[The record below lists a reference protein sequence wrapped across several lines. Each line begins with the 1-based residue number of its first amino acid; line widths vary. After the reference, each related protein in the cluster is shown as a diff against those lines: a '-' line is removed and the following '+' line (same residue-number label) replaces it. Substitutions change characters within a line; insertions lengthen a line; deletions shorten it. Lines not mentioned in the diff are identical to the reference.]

1 MFIITIL
8 PFTTDRPLQAN
19 LDTASQLLAYSR
31 LLRKVVANDSF
42 DFSVAQA
49 TAKWLAETLQASKS
63 DFHHLR
69 ESVQNLTDAVSLTC
83 GLGITEMWST
93 FMVEDSGAA
102 ASLDL
107 QALEHA
113 SQNLGSAVD
122 GLSLSLNIFP
132 ERN

>member
-1 MFIITIL
+1 M
-8 PFTTDRPLQAN
+8 PFTTDRPLQTI

-31 LLRKVVANDSF
+31 LLRNVVANDSF

-49 TAKWLAETLQASKS
+49 TAKWLAETLQASIL

-69 ESVQNLTDAVSLTC
+69 ESVQNLTDAVSLSC
-83 GLGITEMWST
+83 GLGITEIWST

-102 ASLDL
+102 ASPDL

-122 GLSLSLNIFP
+122 GLSLSLKICYG
-132 ERN
+132 RN